1 MTPTLN
7 LSDCEFNKVQKSLSV
22 SNTIVRSVYAGRG
35 YPTQLMVRSEH
46 TGRVIMFEQI
56 REGHPMFDYDFW
68 DGEMMVYEP
77 VTDIQH
83 NVRTLT
89 IHNFY

>member
-1 MTPTLN
+1 MTVTVN
-7 LSDCEFNKVQKSLSV
+7 LSDCEYNKTQKSLSI
-22 SNTIVRSVYAGRG
+22 SNSLIESNHRG
-35 YPTQLMVRSEH
+35 YPRKLCVHSDR
-46 TGRVIMFEQI
+46 TGRVIMFEPI
-56 REGHPMFDYDFW
+56 TEDHPMFDYDFW

-77 VTDIQH
+77 VTDIP